1 MLLCTILLNQRRS
14 EVEVEVFGEKLVQKN
29 ETTTTTTKHLLLKL
43 NKSLG
48 ELQPKMC
55 AWCLPMRRPVR
66 QILL

>member
-1 MLLCTILLNQRRS
+1 MLLCTILLNHRS

-29 ETTTTTTKHLLLKL
+29 ETTTTTTKQLLLKL

-55 AWCLPMRRPVR
+55 TWYLPMRRPVR
-66 QILL
+66 HILL